1 MGMDNTAKRIVRTAG
16 VVVGLG
22 AAAWALRDRLLPAPQ
37 ASDEPL
43 PKFRDHAPD
52 QVDIDEHAELITL
65 HGIGPAT
72 ADRLK
77 QAGIMNVP
85 MLAAAD
91 AVAIAEAVNTTEATA
106 TKWIETAR
114 AAE

>member
-1 MGMDNTAKRIVRTAG
+1 MDSTAKKIVRTAG

-22 AAAWALRDRLLPAPQ
+22 AAVWAFKDRLLPSPQ
-37 ASDEPL
+37 ASDEPP
-43 PKFRDHAPD
+43 PKFRDHAPEP
-52 QVDIDEHAELITL
+52 VDIDDHAELITL

-77 QAGIMNVP
+77 EAGIMNVP
-85 MLAAAD
+85 MLAAAEPP
-91 AVAIAEAVNTTEATA
+91 AIAEAVSTTEATA

>member
-1 MGMDNTAKRIVRTAG
+1 MNNTAKNLVRTAG

-22 AAAWALRDRLLPAPQ
+22 AAVWALRDRLLPSPVV
-37 ASDEPL
+37 SDDPP
-43 PKFRDHAPD
+43 PKFRESAPDPMAIDDHAD
-52 QVDIDEHAELITL
+52 LITL

-77 QAGIMNVP
+77 EAGIENVP

-91 AVAIAEAVNTTEATA
+91 AAEIAESTGATIKTA
-106 TKWIETAR
+106 TKWIETAQ
-114 AAE
+114 AAD